1 MYLSTYLSI
10 YFAYKNHVLTMLENS
25 TPQPIILA
33 IRIYLTNCNEQ
44 RYITQWG
51 VGKAP
56 QSFESLY
63 QERDSHLSQSTD
75 EDSHISI
82 YSYDK
87 TRLPLECC

>member
-10 YFAYKNHVLTMLENS
+10 YFAYENHVLTMLENS
-25 TPQPIILA
+25 SDPYT
-33 IRIYLTNCNEQ
+33 IYLTNCNEQ

-63 QERDSHLSQSTD
+63 QERDNHLSQSTD
-75 EDSHISI
+75 EDSHISS
-82 YSYDK
+82 YSYDIP
-87 TRLPLECC
+87 RLPLECC